1 MDAVLL
7 YLLLTIIIDGCSA
20 IVSTYGHGSGTSGS
34 SGSSTLTTI
43 IVVATV
49 VPIVVVL
56 VILGIV
62 LFCCIKKYIKRST
75 TGVLPTQTQ
84 MAMMQQE
91 NQYAPPPYGQSPYY
105 SPFNDPTKTTF
116 A

>member
-1 MDAVLL
+1 
-7 YLLLTIIIDGCSA
+7 LTIIIDGCSA
-20 IVSTYGHGSGTSGS
+20 IVSTYGHGSGTSD
-34 SGSSTLTTI
+34 SSTLTTV

-49 VPIVVVL
+49 VPIVVL

-62 LFCCIKKYIKRST
+62 LFCCIKKCIKRST
-75 TGVLPTQTQ
+75 TGVLPAQTQ
-84 MAMMQQE
+84 MAIMQQE
-91 NQYAPPPYGQSPYY
+91 NQYAPPPYGQPPSYQYPPSY